1 MERAKD
7 LREQNNKGGRFR
19 RGEEKKSKA
28 VVGSFIDCPQPQGV
42 FVDLHRL

>member
-1 MERAKD
+1 M
-7 LREQNNKGGRFR
+7 REQNNKGGREG

-28 VVGSFIDCPQPQGV
+28 MVGSFIDCPQPQGV